1 MAEHLLIQLA
11 LLAVG
16 LYLLWGG
23 AELLV
28 KYSVQVA
35 SSFGISPLIIGLTV
49 VSIGTSLPEL
59 FVSTVAAIENEI
71 GISIGNILGSNIAN
85 LGLILGLGALI
96 YPLPV
101 QKTWLRREVPF
112 MILVTLVFVGCAI
125 TGFQIGWAEG
135 VLLLLLFALFVSYIL
150 RYSLREMA
158 EFEELQKA
166 HSDAKSQSPRVVH
179 WLLIAVGI
187 AILVGGSKLTVFA
200 AVRLAEKLDV
210 NNTIIGLTL
219 IALGTSLP
227 ELATTLVSAAKKE
240 VDLAIGNIIGSNIFN
255 LVLVGGITAFIRPV
269 EVDHTMLFLEI
280 PILVFITLIVWPI
293 MRTDWRIIRGEGFS
307 LLLVYI
313 LFITFS
319 AGIL

>member
-135 VLLLLLFALFVSYIL
+135 VLLLLFALFVGYIL

-166 HSDAKSQSPRVVH
+166 HSNAKSQSPRVIH

-240 VDLAIGNIIGSNIFN
+240 VDLAIGNIIRSNIFN

>member
-1 MAEHLLIQLA
+1 
-11 LLAVG
+11 
-16 LYLLWGG
+16 
-23 AELLV
+23 
-28 KYSVQVA
+28 
-35 SSFGISPLIIGLTV
+35 
-49 VSIGTSLPEL
+49 
-59 FVSTVAAIENEI
+59 
-71 GISIGNILGSNIAN
+71 
-85 LGLILGLGALI
+85 
-96 YPLPV
+96 
-101 QKTWLRREVPF
+101 

-166 HSDAKSQSPRVVH
+166 HSDAKSQSPRVIH

-227 ELATTLVSAAKKE
+227 ELATTLVSAAKE